1 MMQVKKLSREAYE
14 EKLAALGVA
23 IPVEQLPVWLEFES
37 TIPGRSPSGYAVI
50 EDEGITIAA
59 ICFAQYET
67 HGYRYLRAHHGP
79 IWVEGPRPRQR
90 QLRLK
95 PCVRLFMLRI
105 VARCFAVL
113 R

>member
-37 TIPGRSPSGYAVI
+37 TIPGRSPWGYAVI
-50 EDEGITIAA
+50 EDEGITIALLSTRPMGIA
-59 ICFAQYET
+59 TCVRTMAPF
-67 HGYRYLRAHHGP
+67 GSRS
-79 IWVEGPRPRQR
+79 PRPRRR

-95 PCVRLFMLRI
+95 PCAHLFTPRT

>member
-37 TIPGRSPSGYAVI
+37 TIPGRSPWGYAVI

-79 IWVEGPRPRQR
+79 IWVEEPTAETCAHLFTPRT
-90 QLRLK
+90 
-95 PCVRLFMLRI
+95 

>member
-14 EKLAALGVA
+14 EELAALGVA

-37 TIPGRSPSGYAVI
+37 TIPGRSPWGYAVI
-50 EDEGITIAA
+50 ENEGKTIAA

-79 IWVEGPRPRQR
+79 IWVEEPTAEMEQR
-90 QLRLK
+90 LM
-95 PCVRLFMLRI
+95 PCVHLFTPRT
-105 VARCFAVL
+105 VARCFSVL